1 MLQLKEI
8 VKDYPTATTTVHAL
22 RKVSLNFRESEF
34 VAILG
39 PSGCGKT
46 TMLNIIGGLDRYT
59 SGDLVIGG
67 VSTAEFDDEHWDAY
81 RNATIGF
88 VFQSYNL
95 IPHLTVLENVELAL
109 SLVGEGKK
117 TRRAKAVAALHKV
130 NMHEEINKRPNQ
142 LSGGQMQRVA
152 IARAIVN
159 DPKIILADEPTGAL
173 DSELSVQVMDIL
185 QELSETRLVIMVTHN
200 AELAYRYATRI
211 CRFKDGQL
219 IEDTN
224 PYNPEADAD
233 GQKSGETV
241 EESVQNGESKDDAT
255 LCAEND
261 NQNAQIVTTDTLSL
275 QNDDINT
282 QCEQNDEENST
293 KKTSNRKRKLA
304 MKKIG
309 GESNALFDKL
319 GINSLSK
326 KKKRK
331 DKSFKPT
338 SMSAGM
344 AFGLSWKNL
353 ISKKRRT
360 FFTMFAGSIGII
372 GLGLVLSISNGFNVY
387 VQKMEKEMF
396 SSIPLGIYQYNVSNS
411 AVMDMMMDM
420 QKQDDQNAYP
430 DKDTIGVTESE
441 SGLDSYIS
449 SFTKPFIEG
458 ITKNEITEEF
468 TEYMKNMPED
478 YYNSMSINY
487 GLRYNFVRKTYD
499 ANGRAEDGYVKYVDI
514 SQSPEPITAMAIAST
529 VLGENGLQSKY
540 WQALAKDEKTMLESY
555 DVLSGRYP
563 QNKNEIVLCVSKDN
577 TVSSSLL
584 KAFEIELYE
593 EDDDC
598 VFIPDE
604 NGKPIPIDSQNVSFD
619 HFIGQKFRMIL
630 NDDYYRMVDGEY
642 ERMNFSASD
651 LSWGETSETRLK
663 QLYED
668 SSTELEIVG
677 IIRQKK
683 GGFSYVNSALCYTP
697 EFAEWA
703 MEQAYN
709 SEVAQRQRE
718 LTPKGETIW
727 GEFSAINNKG
737 FTDEDFNSQ
746 MENLISGKVLTLDYF
761 AKAIGADR
769 SASFITVFPATFEQK
784 ESAIKYIEDWD
795 KTNIGYFDVSAMFL
809 YNLSIMIDL
818 VSAMLIAVA
827 SISLVVSTV
836 MIGVITSNSVI
847 ERIREIG
854 ILRAIGARKKDV
866 RNVFIAE
873 TAIIGLSSGLVG
885 IALTYLLCP
894 LISLIIKA
902 VTGIGSL
909 LHFHPLHALALVAI
923 SLVLTVISGI
933 IPAINASRKNVVDA
947 LRVE

>member
-185 QELSETRLVIMVTHN
+185 QEISKTRLVIMVTHN
-200 AELAYRYATRI
+200 ADLAYQYATRI

-224 PYNPEADAD
+224 PYNPETEGDAQNSD
-233 GQKSGETV
+233 APA
-241 EESVQNGESKDDAT
+241 EESAGNEVSQDDETIYVEDDNG
-255 LCAEND
+255 NV
-261 NQNAQIVTTDTLSL
+261 QIVTTDTLSL
-275 QNDDINT
+275 QNDDVNAQI
-282 QCEQNDEENST
+282 EQIDEENKN

-304 MKKIG
+304 MRKIG
-309 GESNALFDKL
+309 IESKAIFDKL
-319 GINSLSK
+319 GLNSLSK
-326 KKKRK
+326 KRKRK

-344 AFGLSWKNL
+344 AFALSWKNL
-353 ISKKRRT
+353 ISKRRRT

-387 VQKMEKEMF
+387 VKKMEKEMF

-411 AVMDMMMDM
+411 AVMDMMMNM
-420 QKQDDQNAYP
+420 QKQDDANAYP
-430 DKDTIGVTESE
+430 DKDTIGVTKSE
-441 SGLDSYIS
+441 GGIDSYIS

-458 ITKNEITEEF
+458 ITKNEITQEF
-468 TEYMKNMPED
+468 TEYMRNMPED
-478 YYNSMSINY
+478 YYKSMSINY
-487 GLRYNFVRKTYD
+487 GLRYNFIRKTYD
-499 ANGRAEDGYVKYVDI
+499 ENGRETYKDI
-514 SQSPEPITAMAIAST
+514 SKSPEPITAMAIAST

-540 WQALAKDEKTMLESY
+540 WQALAKDEKTMLDSY
-555 DVLSGRYP
+555 DLLSGRYP
-563 QNKNEIVLCVSKDN
+563 QNRNEILLCIGKDN

-584 KAFEIELYE
+584 KEFGIELYE
-593 EDDDC
+593 EDEDC

-604 NGKPIPIDSQNVSFD
+604 NGKPIPIDEQNVSFE
-619 HFIGQKFRMIL
+619 HFIVQKFKMML
-630 NDDYYRMVDGEY
+630 NDDYYRKSGDEY
-642 ERMNFSASD
+642 VSMSFDKDALTWE
-651 LSWGETSETRLK
+651 ETSETRLK
-663 QLYED
+663 QLYEN
-668 SSTELEIVG
+668 STTELEIVG
-677 IIRQKK
+677 IIRQQK
-683 GGFSYVNSALCYTP
+683 GGFSYVNSALCYLP

-703 MEQAYN
+703 MDQAYN

-727 GEFSAINNKG
+727 GAFEEINNRG
-737 FTDEDFNSQ
+737 FTDEDFDSE
-746 MENLISGKVLTLDYF
+746 MSNLISGKVLTLDYF
-761 AKAIGADR
+761 AKAVGADR
-769 SASFITVFPATFEQK
+769 AASFITVFPGSFEQK

-909 LHFHPLHALALVAI
+909 LNFHPLHALALVAI
-923 SLVLTVISGI
+923 SLVLTIISGI